1 MIHILIADDH
11 KLIRET
17 WAHILTLDKRFRVV
31 GTCSNSEDAVR
42 MSKEKQP
49 DVVLMDINM
58 PPFSGIEATRRI
70 REASPATRIIAV
82 TMHSQPAYAK
92 KMLQLGASGYVTKN
106 SSQEEMIQGIVEVSL
121 GNTFICEEM
130 KELIAAANENPASL
144 SSINSLT
151 EREIDVMNMIKQ
163 GNSSKDISLKLNI
176 SIKTV
181 QVHRHNLLKKL
192 KLKNAVS
199 LIQFMHSSPIHF

>member
-1 MIHILIADDH
+1 MIQILVADDH

-17 WAHILTLDKRFRVV
+17 WAHILTLDKRFHVV

-49 DVVLMDINM
+49 DIVLMDINM

-70 REASPATRIIAV
+70 LESSPATRIIAV

-106 SSQEEMIQGIVEVSL
+106 SSQEEMIKGILEVSL
-121 GNTFICEEM
+121 GNIFICEEM
-130 KELIAAANENPASL
+130 KELIALANENPASL

-163 GNSSKDISLKLNI
+163 GNSSKDISRKLNI

>member
-1 MIHILIADDH
+1 MIQILVADDH

-17 WAHILTLDKRFRVV
+17 WAHILTLDKRFHVV

-42 MSKEKQP
+42 MSREKQP
-49 DVVLMDINM
+49 DIVLMDINM

-70 REASPATRIIAV
+70 LEASPETRIIAV

-106 SSQEEMIQGIVEVSL
+106 SSQEEMIQGILEVSL

-130 KELIAAANENPASL
+130 KELITAANENPASL

-163 GNSSKDISLKLNI
+163 GNSSKDISRKLNI